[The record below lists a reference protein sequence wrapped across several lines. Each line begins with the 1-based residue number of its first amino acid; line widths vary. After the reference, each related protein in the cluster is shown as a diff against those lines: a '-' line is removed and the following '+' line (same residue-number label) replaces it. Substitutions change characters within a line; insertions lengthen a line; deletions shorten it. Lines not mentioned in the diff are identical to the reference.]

1 MILTGSSWR
10 KVIVSV
16 IAAVCFVLLYEV
28 TMLDS
33 QNLPWLRPVAAESR
47 PVPAAPGV
55 RLSFSATAYCKGL
68 TTAAG
73 VAAQAGVAAS
83 DPTLLPLGSI
93 VQIDAPETKYDGIYS
108 ILDTGPAV
116 QGRLIDIYM
125 WSCHEA
131 LKFGRRPVHLT
142 VLRLGWKPH
151 ATTPTFMDRLF
162 RRPEIQSEQAP
173 IPSRPVPIVPPDGQ
187 S

>member
-10 KVIVSV
+10 KVIVAT
-16 IAAVCFVLLYEV
+16 IAALLFILLYEA

-33 QNLPWLRPVAAESR
+33 ENLPWLRPVSAESR
-47 PVPAAPGV
+47 PLPAAPGV
-55 RLSFSATAYCKGL
+55 RLPFGATAYCKGL

-73 VAAQAGVAAS
+73 VAAQAGVAAA

-93 VQIDAPETKYDGIYS
+93 VQVDAPETKYDGIYS
-108 ILDTGPAV
+108 ILDTGPAI

-125 WSCHEA
+125 WSCHDA

-151 ATTPTFMDRLF
+151 ATTPTFMERLF
-162 RRPEIQSEQAP
+162 KRPEVKSEP
-173 IPSRPVPIVPPDGQ
+173 IPSRPLPILPVG
-187 S
+187 